1 LSLGILTLEQAIL
14 RFGRA
19 KHNAKQNNG
28 HDALFAEDCT
38 AGPPVAMNEAN
49 VAPRPAGQRVVFT
62 NGCFDL
68 LHPGHIRTLEAAR
81 QLGDALVVGLNSD
94 RGVRELKGPGRP
106 ILPEGERAEILAALE
121 CVDAVVIFDEPT
133 PREIIA
139 ALLPDVLVKG
149 GDWAGDRIVGREEV
163 AGAGGHVVSIPVAPG
178 YSTTSIL
185 QRIRDGADPRVAQ
198 TSGAGRAER

>member
-1 LSLGILTLEQAIL
+1 MSLGILTLEQAIL

-19 KHNAKQNNG
+19 KHNDKR
-28 HDALFAEDCT
+28 DALFAEDCT
-38 AGPPVAMNEAN
+38 AGPSMATHVAQ
-49 VAPRPAGQRVVFT
+49 RPAGQRVVFT

-68 LHPGHIRTLEAAR
+68 LHPGHIRTLEEAR

-106 ILPEGERAEILAALE
+106 ILPERERAEILAALE

-149 GDWAGDRIVGREEV
+149 GDWAGDQIVGREEV
-163 AGAGGHVVSIPVAPG
+163 EAAGGRVVSIPVAPG
-178 YSTTSIL
+178 YSTTAIL
-185 QRIRDGADPRVAQ
+185 QKIRDGAQPGAAHS
-198 TSGAGRAER
+198 SGAARAER